1 MKFYTNVQ
9 LVGDDFLVRGYD
21 NGNYFQTREK
31 FSPTLFMKSPKKSKY
46 KTLSGET
53 VSPIKP
59 GSVMECRSFIEK
71 YSTVENVSIYGNDKY
86 IYQYISDTYPQEELS
101 LIHI

>member
-46 KTLSGET
+46 KTLS
-53 VSPIKP
+53 
-59 GSVMECRSFIEK
+59 
-71 YSTVENVSIYGNDKY
+71 
-86 IYQYISDTYPQEELS
+86 
-101 LIHI
+101 

>member
-53 VSPIKP
+53 VSPVKP
-59 GSVMECRSFIEK
+59 GSVMECRNFMEK
-71 YSTVENVSIYGNDKY
+71 YSAVENVSIQTSANGT
-86 IYQYISDTYPQEELS
+86 ISNLNGFYKLDS
-101 LIHI
+101 CK

>member
-46 KTLSGET
+46 K
-53 VSPIKP
+53 
-59 GSVMECRSFIEK
+59 
-71 YSTVENVSIYGNDKY
+71 
-86 IYQYISDTYPQEELS
+86 LS
-101 LIHI
+101 LIHISEPTRLV

>member
-31 FSPTLFMKSPKKSKY
+31 FSPTL
-46 KTLSGET
+46 L
-53 VSPIKP
+53 
-59 GSVMECRSFIEK
+59 
-71 YSTVENVSIYGNDKY
+71 
-86 IYQYISDTYPQEELS
+86 
-101 LIHI
+101 